1 MIKIAPSLLASD
13 FSNLRE
19 EVATISNADMLH
31 LDVMDGHF
39 VPNMS
44 FGAQLIKAI
53 RKYSDLIF
61 DVHLMISHPI
71 KYLDDFAKAG
81 ADIITFHVEC
91 EDNIKEVINK
101 IKSHNIKCGIVLSPD
116 TDVEASK
123 EYIDDVDMVL
133 LMSVYPGFGGQKF
146 MPSTLDK
153 VRKLKE
159 LIGDRDVLIEID
171 GGISEENIHLV
182 KEAGVDVAVAGTS
195 VFGKENR
202 EKAIED
208 LKK

>member
-1 MIKIAPSLLASD
+1 M
-13 FSNLRE
+13 E
-19 EVATISNADMLH
+19 YAT
-31 LDVMDGHF
+31 
-39 VPNMS
+39 
-44 FGAQLIKAI
+44 
-53 RKYSDLIF
+53 
-61 DVHLMISHPI
+61 
-71 KYLDDFAKAG
+71 
-81 ADIITFHVEC
+81 
-91 EDNIKEVINK
+91 
-101 IKSHNIKCGIVLSPD
+101 
-116 TDVEASK
+116 
-123 EYIDDVDMVL
+123 
-133 LMSVYPGFGGQKF
+133 
-146 MPSTLDK
+146 K